1 MIIIRSAEDLA
12 RALSRPQLQPLLQAH
27 ADRLAA
33 YDDFAL
39 EDLAMFAIVQMTK
52 QP

>member
-12 RALSRPQLQPLLQAH
+12 RALSWPQLQPLLQAH